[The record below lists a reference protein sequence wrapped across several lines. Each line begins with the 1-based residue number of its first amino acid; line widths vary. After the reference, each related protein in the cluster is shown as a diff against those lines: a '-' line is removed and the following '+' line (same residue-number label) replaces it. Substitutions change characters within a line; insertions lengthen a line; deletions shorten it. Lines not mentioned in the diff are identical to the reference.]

1 MSRFFKDALIVG
13 FALFAM
19 FFGAGNII
27 FPPYVGLIAG
37 KEWLTGFFWYYMAD
51 IGLALIAI
59 IGMLR
64 ARRIDQI
71 EGIMYRLGKI
81 PARIMISIILICIGP
96 LIAIPRTAVV
106 GYEMLIKAN
115 SFDISILAFVVVYFL
130 IAFSLSIRES
140 SLVDIV
146 GKVLTPL
153 LVLGLTT
160 MIVIGIITPI
170 GPLSPEARTDS
181 LIFDSVISGYQTL
194 DVFAALIY
202 GLLIANAMKLRGY
215 TTVSQRTRSVFAAS
229 CVAGILLFFIYGGLC
244 YLGATVSDI
253 YPKDTDRAL
262 LVINIANH
270 LLGHTGALLLG
281 IVVLLACLTTAIALI
296 GSMGA
301 FFSRITNNRL
311 RYRQLVVA
319 TTLFSVVISNVGLDS
334 LIEIATPILMTVYPG
349 ALVIVVLS
357 LFNAQIKNDNIFR
370 FATYAAMLASLSDVL
385 LKMGLPLESISLLP
399 WQAYG
404 FGWIMPAVVA
414 GVIGKFIPSASPSV
428 PGLSAP
434 KNSRRD

>member
-146 GKVLTPL
+146 GKVLTRKS
-153 LVLGLTT
+153 
-160 MIVIGIITPI
+160 M
-170 GPLSPEARTDS
+170 AR
-181 LIFDSVISGYQTL
+181 LFD
-194 DVFAALIY
+194 
-202 GLLIANAMKLRGY
+202 N
-215 TTVSQRTRSVFAAS
+215 TRRMRPS
-229 CVAGILLFFIYGGLC
+229 CGTRF
-244 YLGATVSDI
+244 S
-253 YPKDTDRAL
+253 
-262 LVINIANH
+262 
-270 LLGHTGALLLG
+270 
-281 IVVLLACLTTAIALI
+281 AI
-296 GSMGA
+296 
-301 FFSRITNNRL
+301 FSREM
-311 RYRQLVVA
+311 
-319 TTLFSVVISNVGLDS
+319 TLMREAIFS
-334 LIEIATPILMTVYPG
+334 LMTSG
-349 ALVIVVLS
+349 G
-357 LFNAQIKNDNIFR
+357 D
-370 FATYAAMLASLSDVL
+370 ATSRST
-385 LKMGLPLESISLLP
+385 
-399 WQAYG
+399 
-404 FGWIMPAVVA
+404 
-414 GVIGKFIPSASPSV
+414 PSV
-428 PGLSAP
+428 R
-434 KNSRRD
+434 NRMR